1 VSVGAIIDCVSDS
14 DEFYVPDPS
23 LFDHEAAYM
32 QFTRYATH
40 LKEAGFADRFPAD
53 AEVRNVAIEVLATR
67 YSIDMLDELPELIPE
82 AIDEARGILQE
93 RGQSSE
99 A

>member
-1 VSVGAIIDCVSDS
+1 MAPGELCAGAGAVFRVGVGAIIDCVSDS

-40 LKEAGFADRFPAD
+40 LR
-53 AEVRNVAIEVLATR
+53 RLASRTGSPQMLRSATLRSR
-67 YSIDMLDELPELIPE
+67 YSQ
-82 AIDEARGILQE
+82 RVT
-93 RGQSSE
+93 RSTCWTSCQS
-99 A
+99 